1 MSMFLTVGQYK
12 ALSPTMRAG
21 FDQLLQ
27 LACAMA
33 MTMNFELYE
42 LYQGSP
48 AGERITAN
56 ILANAMIKLTDSSRD
71 KNPYRKDTQTYLR
84 GRGMTNQQ
92 ALEII
97 YGQLFELLDLII
109 QSTNP
114 KMQVFHNDADLIV
127 AIAHAAW
134 MKQFRRDIDYE

>member
-1 MSMFLTVGQYK
+1 MPLTVGQYK

-27 LACAMA
+27 IACAMA
-33 MTMNFELYE
+33 MTMDFDLFELYQE
-42 LYQGSP
+42 SP

-56 ILANAMIKLTDSSRD
+56 ILANAMIKLTDPTRD

-84 GRGMTNQQ
+84 GRGMTNHQ
-92 ALEII
+92 ALEIM

-114 KMQVFHNDADLIV
+114 EIRPFRDDADLIN

-134 MKQFRRDIDYE
+134 MVQFPEYRS